1 MKLRSVALA
10 LTSTLAVVPAVA
22 HATPLKFNTVKL
34 AGASSGT
41 EPRIAVDKNDDR
53 WVVTNGGGAVVYKS
67 NDAGD
72 SFTKV
77 PSKWTQALATIDDIV
92 AMDMGE
98 KTPRILASELDE

>member
-22 HATPLKFNTVKL
+22 HATPLKFNSVKL

-41 EPRIAVDKNDDR
+41 EPRIAVDKNADR
-53 WVVTNGGGAVVYKS
+53 GGGINGGGAVVYKS

-72 SFTKV
+72 RFTKA
-77 PSKWTQALATIDDIV
+77 PSKWTQELATIDVDIV

-98 KTPRILASELDE
+98 KTP